1 MGPAAG
7 WRLSRR
13 AIVPGVVLPA
23 SGREPPT
30 SSPFPGPVSRPGN
43 RGWVGVAEKGV
54 WKVSLGP
61 GEGGVGGGGSAR
73 APRSWSRSVTR
84 AGGTLRG
91 RGLGRFTA
99 VNNGSRI
106 RTQGR
111 KRLESGEISSGTRKL
126 RTNL

>member
-1 MGPAAG
+1 M
-7 WRLSRR
+7 
-13 AIVPGVVLPA
+13 
-23 SGREPPT
+23 
-30 SSPFPGPVSRPGN
+30 
-43 RGWVGVAEKGV
+43 GVAEKGV

-61 GEGGVGGGGSAR
+61 GEGGVGGGAVVV
-73 APRSWSRSVTR
+73 PRDPG
-84 AGGTLRG
+84 AGPSP
-91 RGLGRFTA
+91 GLGGCYAGEVSGRVTA